1 MKSNHTNLRIP
12 GPTPVTPEI
21 LKEMSRFMINHRGDE
36 FRQLIESVTERLKKI
51 YETKQDL
58 HILTASGTGA
68 METAIVALPPRF
80 DFVVVPSSS
89 MSERSMSS

>member
-36 FRQLIESVTERLKKI
+36 FRQLIESVTERLKTI

-58 HILTASGTGA
+58 NQKKYQIFFHHQLLYVFHQG
-68 METAIVALPPRF
+68 EDLLVL
-80 DFVVVPSSS
+80 
-89 MSERSMSS
+89 